1 MPTITSE
8 ISTQGALLDIFLD
21 ISQARKNT
29 LRTAGLAYPQPIQ
42 VKALIDTGASCT
54 CVDPSVIAS
63 LNITPTGAG
72 AVSTPLSGQ
81 SPHVCNKY
89 DITVLLVHP
98 EIQYKIGAIPVLETK
113 VFGQGIQALI
123 GRDVLSKCLLTY
135 NGTIGQYTIS
145 F

>member
-1 MPTITSE
+1 VPTITSE
-8 ISTQGALLDIFLD
+8 ISSQGALLDIFLD
-21 ISQARKNT
+21 ISQARKVT
-29 LRTAGLAYPQPIQ
+29 LKTAGRPYPQPIK

-54 CVDPSVIAS
+54 CVDPSVIQA
-63 LNITPTGAG
+63 LDITPTGAG
-72 AVSTPLSGQ
+72 AVSTPLTGE
-81 SPHVCNKY
+81 SPQICNKY

-98 EIQYKIGAIPVLETK
+98 EIQYQIGAIPVLETK

-135 NGTIGQYTIS
+135 NGNIDQYTIS